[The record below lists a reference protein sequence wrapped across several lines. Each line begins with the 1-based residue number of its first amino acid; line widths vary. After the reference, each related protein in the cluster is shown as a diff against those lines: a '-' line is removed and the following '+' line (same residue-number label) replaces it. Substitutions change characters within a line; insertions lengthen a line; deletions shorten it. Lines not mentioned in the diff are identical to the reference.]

1 MSSHSNPTEMAERI
15 ARLAAAAPGMSR
27 SAIRDALAMQARR
40 ARREFPYSDN
50 TVYRWID
57 RAIELG
63 LIERSGN
70 TSGARYVASFRQRI
84 EISREALARPVST
97 RRRVTYNEAFLKAY
111 EPNVTSYLSQSQLA
125 RLQARCPIGSASIER
140 LGDHDVSVFLC
151 DLSFSSSR
159 LEGNDYDY
167 ASTIRLIDHAVE
179 MEGGSRTDKVMIL
192 NHHDAVRYIIDNM
205 SASAIAEGSAVA
217 LRETDIRA
225 LHSILAAELLK
236 DPRMCGALRQSH
248 VEIRDSA
255 YIPADSPAQIAA
267 SFRLVL
273 QKASEITNPFEQ
285 ALFLNVHLPYLQPFE
300 DCNKRTA
307 RVSCNIPLLR
317 AGVTPMSWMD
327 VDHRDYIDGLISV
340 YEFNDPA
347 LLSEVFTEGY
357 LRSTERFALMRR
369 SKEPDQLVS
378 DYRDEIRQ
386 AVRDRVLRDVAAVPP
401 SVKAEDCAAFSIH
414 VDEQLSALLDNPVA
428 GARFGLRMHELEAFR
443 DRMAGN
449 DDHFEFVEGSEEL
462 QPERMRA

>member
-1 MSSHSNPTEMAERI
+1 MAARI
-15 ARLAAAAPGMSR
+15 ARLAATTPGMSR
-27 SAIRDALAMQARR
+27 SAIRDALASQARGSGR
-40 ARREFPYSDN
+40 DFPYSDN

-63 LIERSGN
+63 LVERSGN
-70 TSGARYVASFRQRI
+70 TSGARYVASVEQRI
-84 EISREALARPVST
+84 NSSREALNRPVST

-111 EPNVTSYLSQSQLA
+111 EPNVSSYLSRSQQR
-125 RLQARCPIGSASIER
+125 RLEARCTPGSASIER

-167 ASTIRLIDHAVE
+167 ASTIRLIDHSVE

-205 SASAIAEGSAVA
+205 SAAAIAGGSAVA
-217 LRETDIRA
+217 LRESDIRA
-225 LHSILAAELLK
+225 LHSILSAELLK
-236 DPRMCGALRQSH
+236 DARMCGALRTSH

-255 YIPADSPAQIAA
+255 YIPADSPTQIAA
-267 SFRLVL
+267 SFRLIL
-273 QKASEITNPFEQ
+273 EKASEIKSPFEQ

-307 RVSCNIPLLR
+307 RVTCNIPLLR

-327 VDHRDYIDGLISV
+327 VVHRDYIDGLISV
-340 YEFNDPA
+340 YEFNDPT
-347 LLSEVFTEGY
+347 LLAEVFTEGY

-369 SKEPDQLVS
+369 SKEPDQLAS

-386 AVRDRVLRDVAAVPP
+386 AVRSRVLHDVATVPIG
-401 SVKAEDCAAFSIH
+401 VKPEDITPFTIY
-414 VDEQLSALLDNPVA
+414 VDDQLSVLLDNPIA
-428 GARFGLRMHELEAFR
+428 GARFGLRTIDLDAFR
-443 DRMAGN
+443 DRVAANADEADLDEDDDAGEP
-449 DDHFEFVEGSEEL
+449 EF
-462 QPERMRA
+462 ERMRA